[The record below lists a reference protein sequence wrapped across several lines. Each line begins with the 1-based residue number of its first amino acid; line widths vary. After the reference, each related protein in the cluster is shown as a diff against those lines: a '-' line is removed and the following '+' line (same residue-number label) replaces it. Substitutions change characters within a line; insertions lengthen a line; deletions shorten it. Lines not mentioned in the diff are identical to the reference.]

1 MTNLSTMINL
11 STLMAAIDKI
21 APLSLA
27 ESWDNVGLLLGDS
40 NRPIHSAMTCLT
52 LTPQVL
58 DEAIA
63 EKVDL
68 VIPHHPIPFKPLN
81 RVTTGTPTG
90 SILLKAAENRIAVYC
105 AHTAWDNA
113 EGGINRQLAELLQLA
128 SIEPLVPAA
137 PPNPSHLGTGRYGVF
152 SSPVD
157 AARLQEILQD
167 KLGKISFRQTH
178 SIDRQISRVGI
189 VCGSGGSCL
198 DLAAKKGCDC
208 FLTGEATYHQCLEA
222 EARDIC
228 LIQIGHHAS
237 EFFAMNRMAQLL
249 SKEIS
254 AVRFFCSQTE
264 SSDF

>member
-1 MTNLSTMINL
+1 MINL
-11 STLMAAIDKI
+11 STLMAALNTI

-40 NRPIHSAMTCLT
+40 NRTIRTAMTCLT
-52 LTPQVL
+52 LTQPVL
-58 DEAIA
+58 EEAIE

-90 SILLKAAENRIAVYC
+90 SILLKAAENRIAIYC

-113 EGGINRQLAELLQLA
+113 ESGINRQLAELLQLTN
-128 SIEPLVPAA
+128 IEPLVTAA
-137 PPNPSHLGTGRYGVF
+137 QPNPNNVGTGRCGVF
-152 SSPVD
+152 STPID
-157 AARLQEILQD
+157 AARLRSILVD
-167 KLGKISFRQTH
+167 YLGKISFRQTH
-178 SIDRQISRVGI
+178 SGDRQINRVGI
-189 VCGSGGSCL
+189 VCGSGGGCL

-228 LIQIGHHAS
+228 LIQLGHHAS
-237 EFFAMNRMAQLL
+237 EFFAMQRMSQLL
-249 SKEIS
+249 AKEFP

>member
-1 MTNLSTMINL
+1 MTYL
-11 STLMAAIDKI
+11 STLMAGLNSI

-40 NRPIHSAMTCLT
+40 NRTIHTAMTCLT
-52 LTPQVL
+52 LTQPIL
-58 DEAIA
+58 EEAIS

-90 SILLKAAENRIAVYC
+90 SILLNAAENRIAVYC

-113 EGGINRQLAELLQLA
+113 EGGINRQLAELLLLTN
-128 SIEPLVPAA
+128 IEPLLPAA
-137 PPNPSHLGTGRYGVF
+137 PPNPNHVGTGRCGVF
-152 SSPVD
+152 STPVD
-157 AARLQEILQD
+157 PARLRSLLED

-178 SIDRQISRVGI
+178 SSDQQIRKVGN

-198 DLAAKKGCDC
+198 ELAAKKGCDC

-222 EARDIC
+222 EARGIC
-228 LIQIGHHAS
+228 LIQLGHHAS
-237 EFFAMNRMAQLL
+237 EFFAMQRMAQLL
-249 SKEIS
+249 AREFPS
-254 AVRFFCSQTE
+254 VRFFCSQTE